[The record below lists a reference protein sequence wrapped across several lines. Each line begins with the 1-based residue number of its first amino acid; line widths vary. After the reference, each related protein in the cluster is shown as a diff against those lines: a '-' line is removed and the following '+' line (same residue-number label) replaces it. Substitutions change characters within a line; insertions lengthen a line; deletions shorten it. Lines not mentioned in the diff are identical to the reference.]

1 MAKLPF
7 TGAGPF
13 LILIG
18 FLAPA
23 QAEAQAP
30 KGSEK
35 PPEVRV
41 VSTSGAVQTARLI
54 SLTSAEVM
62 LRKGDRETRTP
73 LSEVARIE
81 RVTHR
86 ARGYAIA
93 GAAAGFV
100 AAKIIYSQA
109 DDIQVNQAALMC
121 ALFGAGVGGL
131 AGLISDSQPAVLYL
145 APPGRQVVEVRPLLG
160 PNRAGLALVLGW

>member
-1 MAKLPF
+1 MEKLPF

-100 AAKIIYSQA
+100 TTKIIYSQT
-109 DDIQVNQAALMC
+109 DYVNQAAWMC

-160 PNRAGLALVLGW
+160 ANRAGLAVVLGW